1 LRFLPTPKN
10 SSPRAVDAST
20 NSLTKLGSGNISPIQ
35 EAREA
40 GILICVEKLEAAPFE
55 LGEERVAWEGLA
67 ASCSPPVRRLGAF
80 LLVGFAFFAA
90 ITTAVIVFYYLFG
103 PRAVVGGG
111 VAIPRAV
118 PKQAFYATMISS
130 LVLAVGGY
138 LIWLLKSLR
147 SYAAFSAVLRRGGL
161 DPRRPTAGGLRAYS
175 DEQLLALRS
184 RYERLAEGQLR
195 ERLSRTFGFHE
206 DDSFSLGPLSV
217 LPGTFEMNALRVEW
231 ETQLILRSEEPMP
244 EISWWVESTTGLLPR
259 LADETRRLVYALRY
273 TGDSV
278 RELKRRYGFRTDRWH
293 ATVPEGKLFGAVR
306 DYEDSLRI
314 QAALSRRSRS

>member
-1 LRFLPTPKN
+1 
-10 SSPRAVDAST
+10 
-20 NSLTKLGSGNISPIQ
+20 
-35 EAREA
+35 
-40 GILICVEKLEAAPFE
+40 VEKLETAPFE
-55 LGEERVAWEGLA
+55 IGEERVAWEGLA
-67 ASCSPPVRRLGAF
+67 ASCSPPARRFGAF
-80 LLVGFAFFAA
+80 LLVGFAFFVAV
-90 ITTAVIVFYYLFG
+90 TTAVVLVYNLFG
-103 PRAVVGGG
+103 YRELEGQG
-111 VAIPRAV
+111 VAV
-118 PKQAFYATMISS
+118 PQEAFYATMISS
-130 LVLAVGGY
+130 LGLAVGGY

-161 DPRRPTAGGLRAYS
+161 DPRRPTAGGVRAYS

-184 RYERLAEGQLR
+184 RYERSPEGELKD
-195 ERLSRTFGFHE
+195 LLGRTFGFHE
-206 DDSFSLGPLSV
+206 GDSFSLGPLSV

-231 ETQLILRSEEPMP
+231 EANLILRSDEPMP
-244 EISWWVESTTGLLPR
+244 EISWWTESRTGLLPR

-278 RELKRRYGFRTDRWH
+278 RELKLRYGFRTDRWH